1 MSDWKD
7 LKKRQLGERKQL
19 RKSRSLKSINPFRIV
34 GEVRNKGS
42 DEYKSNI
49 SKGLNARK
57 AEEISKIAGIG
68 DKKYIEYILN
78 EIAPGNIS
86 ISEFIYNAKNG
97 EYEGLSNQRRP
108 QYNSRPQYDY
118 RRQYNSRPQY
128 DYRRQYNSRPQYDD
142 HRQYDDSRQY
152 DDLIDILKEIKTGS
166 SVKPGP
172 SEGMFKAMVGDY
184 AHPGTSMSKGKSELA
199 KFMDRYAQLTNKFN
213 VSKVN
218 FENKLNMLK
227 DSWGDSLDMG
237 YEEREEQ
244 FDPFLRGNIP
254 LMEVKSKN
262 YENY

>member
-1 MSDWKD
+1 MNDLRD
-7 LKKRQLGERKQL
+7 LKKRQLGERKEL
-19 RKSRSLKSINPFRIV
+19 RKSRSLKSFNPFRIV
-34 GEVRNKGS
+34 DQARSVGG
-42 DEYKSNI
+42 DEYKSKI
-49 SKGLNARK
+49 SKGVNARK
-57 AEEISKIAGIG
+57 AAEISKIAGIK
-68 DKKYIEYILN
+68 DTKYIEYLLN
-78 EIAPGNIS
+78 EIEPSNIS
-86 ISEFIYNAKNG
+86 ISEFIDNAKNG

-128 DYRRQYNSRPQYDD
+128 DYRRQY
-142 HRQYDDSRQY
+142 DDSSQY
-152 DDLIDILKEIKTGS
+152 GDLIDILKEIKTGS

-172 SEGMFKAMVGDY
+172 SEGMFKDIIGDY

-199 KFMDRYAQLTNKFN
+199 KLMDRYSQLTNKFN

-218 FENKLNMLK
+218 FENKLNILK